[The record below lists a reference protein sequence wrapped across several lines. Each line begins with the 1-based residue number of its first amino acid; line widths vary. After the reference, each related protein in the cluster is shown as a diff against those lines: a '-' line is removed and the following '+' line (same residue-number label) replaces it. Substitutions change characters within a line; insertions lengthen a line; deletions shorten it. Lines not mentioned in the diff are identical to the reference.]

1 MQIKTTFKKNKIIF
15 IYQIFKKINK
25 FNKKM
30 IEKNF
35 YKTIH
40 FNLEI
45 KIDLKIINKQI
56 KVY

>member
-15 IYQIFKKINK
+15 IYKIKKINK